1 MTPSLFDRLFVFIL
15 KLLPQHLLSRGIYM
29 LTRWDWPPFKNAFIR
44 VFIRL
49 FKVEMQEAATPWPED
64 YPTFNAFFTR
74 ALQDGARPLCG
85 DGEIACPADGRLSA
99 FGDIRHGQLL
109 QAKGMDYSLEEL
121 LGGDKKLAERFADG
135 AFATVYLSPRDYHRV
150 HIPLTGTLQETIHV
164 PGRLFSVNAATART
178 LPRLF
183 SRNERVVTIFEA
195 EAGPMAVI
203 LVGAIFVGCMDTVW
217 AGTIA
222 PADVR
227 LSRWPEK
234 SEHVQLEKGAEM
246 GRFNMGSTVILLFAK
261 DALEWGQGLKEGQKV
276 RMGEALGALRQQ
288 AVTAEDAL

>member
-44 VFIRL
+44 LFIRL

-74 ALQDGARPLCG
+74 TLRQGARPICE
-85 DGEIACPADGRLSA
+85 DGQLACPADGRLSA

-121 LGGDKKLAERFADG
+121 LGGDKGLAERFTDG
-135 AFATVYLSPRDYHRV
+135 SFATVYLSPKDYHRV
-150 HIPLTGTLQETIHV
+150 HMPLSGSLQETLHV

-183 SRNERVVTIFEA
+183 SRNERVVTVFET
-195 EAGPMAVI
+195 EIGPMAVI

-217 AGTIA
+217 AGTLA
-222 PADVR
+222 PADLR
-227 LSRWPEK
+227 ISRWPEPEQK
-234 SEHVQLEKGAEM
+234 VQLARGEEM

-261 DALEWGQGLKEGQKV
+261 DALDWGQDLREGQKV
-276 RMGEALGALRQQ
+276 RMGEALGTCRTQM
-288 AVTAEDAL
+288 